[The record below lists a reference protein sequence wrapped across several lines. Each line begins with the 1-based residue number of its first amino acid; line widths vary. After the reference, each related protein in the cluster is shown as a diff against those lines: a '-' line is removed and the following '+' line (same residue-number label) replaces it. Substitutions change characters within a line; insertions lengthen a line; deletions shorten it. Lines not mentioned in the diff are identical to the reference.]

1 MTGIILAGGESRRMG
16 REKAFLEVG
25 GKPLIEHILAV
36 YTGLFDRTVIVTR
49 WPERFASCRA
59 DVVRDALATPGP
71 LTGIYTGLLHS
82 QDDLNFVAA
91 CDMPFLDQGL
101 IRHMQRLAD
110 GHDAVVP
117 KIGEYLEPL
126 HAFYRRG
133 VAPVILEQVRKQD
146 LRIRSIFR
154 HIRVRYVTQE
164 EITIH
169 DPQQRSFRNLNT
181 HEEYKEAVC
190 SDWECRN

>member
-16 REKAFLEVG
+16 RDKAFLEVA
-25 GKPLIEHILAV
+25 GKPIIEHILTVFAD
-36 YTGLFDRTVIVTR
+36 LFDRTVIVTR
-49 WPERFASCRA
+49 WPERFSSCRA
-59 DVVRDALATPGP
+59 DVVRDALETPGP
-71 LTGIYTGLLHS
+71 LTGIFTGLVHS

-91 CDMPFLDQGL
+91 CDMPYLDRGL

-117 KIGEYLEPL
+117 RVGSYLEPL
-126 HAFYRRG
+126 HAIYRKRI
-133 VAPVILEQVRKQD
+133 APVIEAQVRTQD
-146 LRIRSIFR
+146 LRIRGIFD
-154 HIRVRYVTQE
+154 HIRVRYMTQD
-164 EITIH
+164 EIAIH

>member
-16 REKAFLEVG
+16 RDKAFLEVSG
-25 GKPLIEHILAV
+25 RPIIEHILAV
-36 YTGLFDRTVIVTR
+36 FADLFDRTVIVTR
-49 WPERFASCRA
+49 WPERFGSCRA
-59 DVVRDALATPGP
+59 DVVRDALETPGP
-71 LTGIYTGLLHS
+71 LTGIYTGLMHS

-91 CDMPFLDQGL
+91 CDMPYLDRGL

-117 KIGEYLEPL
+117 RVGSYLEPL
-126 HAFYRRG
+126 HAIYRKRI
-133 VAPVILEQVRKQD
+133 APVIEAQVRTQD
-146 LRIRSIFR
+146 LRIRGIFD
-154 HIRVRYVTQE
+154 HIRVRYMTQD
-164 EITIH
+164 EIAIH
-169 DPQQRSFRNLNT
+169 DPEQRSFRNLNT